1 MYGYTLGTPSIY
13 QTLNTN
19 EEKMQQ
25 ELLNSKL
32 GISGSGYARYGAAM
46 YFYNQGILSE
56 AMLEIYRRCCKFDN
70 EDPIDLADFE
80 KVPNL
85 KIKL

>member
-1 MYGYTLGTPSIY
+1 M
-13 QTLNTN
+13 NTN
-19 EEKMQQ
+19 EKKMQQ
-25 ELLNSKL
+25 ELLNTKL

-46 YFYNQGILSE
+46 YFYNQGILTE

-70 EDPIDLADFE
+70 EDPIDLAEFE

>member
-1 MYGYTLGTPSIY
+1 M
-13 QTLNTN
+13 NAN

-70 EDPIDLADFE
+70 EDPIDLAEFE

>member
-1 MYGYTLGTPSIY
+1 M
-13 QTLNTN
+13 NTN
-19 EEKMQQ
+19 EKKMQL

-70 EDPIDLADFE
+70 EDPIDLAEFE

>member
-1 MYGYTLGTPSIY
+1 
-13 QTLNTN
+13 
-19 EEKMQQ
+19 
-25 ELLNSKL
+25 
-32 GISGSGYARYGAAM
+32 M

-70 EDPIDLADFE
+70 EDPIDLAEFE

>member
-1 MYGYTLGTPSIY
+1 M
-13 QTLNTN
+13 NTN
-19 EEKMQQ
+19 EEKIQQ

-46 YFYNQGILSE
+46 YFYNQGLLSE

-80 KVPNL
+80 KIPNL

>member
-1 MYGYTLGTPSIY
+1 M
-13 QTLNTN
+13 NTN

>member
-1 MYGYTLGTPSIY
+1 M
-13 QTLNTN
+13 NTN
-19 EEKMQQ
+19 EKKMQQ

-32 GISGSGYARYGAAM
+32 GIAGSGYARYGAAM

-70 EDPIDLADFE
+70 EDPIDLAEFE

>member
-1 MYGYTLGTPSIY
+1 M
-13 QTLNTN
+13 NTN
-19 EEKMQQ
+19 EKKMQQ

-56 AMLEIYRRCCKFDN
+56 AILEIYIRCCKFDN
-70 EDPIDLADFE
+70 EDPIDLAEFE

>member
-1 MYGYTLGTPSIY
+1 MNSKHQNP
-13 QTLNTN
+13 N
-19 EEKMQQ
+19 EIGMQQ
-25 ELLNSKL
+25 ALLNSKI

-46 YFYNQGILSE
+46 YFYNQGKLSA

-70 EDPIDLADFE
+70 EDPVDLAKFE
-80 KVPNL
+80 KISNL

>member
-1 MYGYTLGTPSIY
+1 M
-13 QTLNTN
+13 NTN
-19 EEKMQQ
+19 EKKMQQ

-32 GISGSGYARYGAAM
+32 GISGSGYARYGVAM

-70 EDPIDLADFE
+70 EDPIDLAEFE

>member
-1 MYGYTLGTPSIY
+1 M
-13 QTLNTN
+13 NTN
-19 EEKMQQ
+19 EKKMQQ

-70 EDPIDLADFE
+70 EDPIDLAEFE

>member
-1 MYGYTLGTPSIY
+1 M
-13 QTLNTN
+13 NTN
-19 EEKMQQ
+19 EKKMQQ

-56 AMLEIYRRCCKFDN
+56 AMLEIYRRCCKFDD
-70 EDPIDLADFE
+70 EDPIDLAEFE
-80 KVPNL
+80 KVSNL

>member
-1 MYGYTLGTPSIY
+1 M
-13 QTLNTN
+13 NTN

-70 EDPIDLADFE
+70 EDPIDLAEFE

>member
-1 MYGYTLGTPSIY
+1 M
-13 QTLNTN
+13 NTC

-80 KVPNL
+80 KIPNL

>member
-1 MYGYTLGTPSIY
+1 M
-13 QTLNTN
+13 NTC

-70 EDPIDLADFE
+70 EDPIDLAEFE

>member
-1 MYGYTLGTPSIY
+1 M
-13 QTLNTN
+13 NTN
-19 EEKMQQ
+19 EKKMQQ

-70 EDPIDLADFE
+70 EDPIDLAEFE
-80 KVPNL
+80 EVPNL

>member
-1 MYGYTLGTPSIY
+1 M
-13 QTLNTN
+13 NTN
-19 EEKMQQ
+19 EKKMQQ
-25 ELLNSKL
+25 ELLNTKL

-70 EDPIDLADFE
+70 EDPIDLAEFE

>member
-1 MYGYTLGTPSIY
+1 M
-13 QTLNTN
+13 NKKKK
-19 EEKMQQ
+19 KMQQ

-70 EDPIDLADFE
+70 EDPIDLAEFE

>member
-1 MYGYTLGTPSIY
+1 M
-13 QTLNTN
+13 NTN

-46 YFYNQGILSE
+46 YFYNQGILTE

>member
-1 MYGYTLGTPSIY
+1 M
-13 QTLNTN
+13 NTN
-19 EEKMQQ
+19 EKKMQQ

-32 GISGSGYARYGAAM
+32 GISGSGYVRYGAAM
-46 YFYNQGILSE
+46 YFYNQGILTE

-70 EDPIDLADFE
+70 EDPIDLAEFE

>member
-1 MYGYTLGTPSIY
+1 
-13 QTLNTN
+13 
-19 EEKMQQ
+19 MQQ
-25 ELLNSKL
+25 ELLNTKL

-70 EDPIDLADFE
+70 EDPIDLAEFE

-85 KIKL
+85 KVKL

>member
-1 MYGYTLGTPSIY
+1 M
-13 QTLNTN
+13 NTN
-19 EEKMQQ
+19 EKKIQQ

-32 GISGSGYARYGAAM
+32 GVSGSGYVRYGAAM
-46 YFYNQGILSE
+46 YFYNQGLLSE

>member
-1 MYGYTLGTPSIY
+1 M
-13 QTLNTN
+13 NTN

-46 YFYNQGILSE
+46 YFYNQGILTE

-70 EDPIDLADFE
+70 EDPIDLAEFE

>member
-1 MYGYTLGTPSIY
+1 M
-13 QTLNTN
+13 NTN

-32 GISGSGYARYGAAM
+32 GISGSGYARYGAGM

>member
-1 MYGYTLGTPSIY
+1 M
-13 QTLNTN
+13 NTN
-19 EEKMQQ
+19 EKKMQQ

-70 EDPIDLADFE
+70 EDPIDLAEFE
-80 KVPNL
+80 KVQNL

>member
-1 MYGYTLGTPSIY
+1 M
-13 QTLNTN
+13 NTN
-19 EEKMQQ
+19 EKEMQQ

-70 EDPIDLADFE
+70 EDPIDLAEFE